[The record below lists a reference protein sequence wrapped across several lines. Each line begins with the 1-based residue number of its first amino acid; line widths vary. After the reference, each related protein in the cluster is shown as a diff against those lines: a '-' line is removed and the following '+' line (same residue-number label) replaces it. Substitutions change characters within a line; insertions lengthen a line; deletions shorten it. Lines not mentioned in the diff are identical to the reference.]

1 MVEIERWS
9 SALMDWLTRIGD
21 GGARALDGAA
31 QAMAHM
37 AGGTLRL
44 GVTGLR
50 RSGKT
55 VFITSTLNNLLLA
68 GRLPFL
74 DVLAQGRFIGAQL
87 RPQPD
92 GAIPRFDYESHLSAL
107 TGPIPEW
114 PKATRAVS
122 EIRIALRFRPGGLV
136 RRRLGG
142 VATLN
147 LDIIDYPG
155 EWLLDL
161 PMLRQDFSDW
171 SAMTLEL
178 VGTPSRYDL
187 ARPWLEALDTVDP
200 GAAADESIARRLA
213 ALYTQFLLECR
224 ASRVGLSLLQPGR
237 FLEPGEMA
245 GAPILTF
252 CPLPGPEG
260 GRWRTGSLGALMQER
275 FEGYK
280 DKVIRRFFRDHF
292 ARIDRQIVLVDLL
305 SAINAG
311 EPGMEDLR
319 RSLSAT
325 LESFRHGRGGWLDW
339 LGGARVDRVLFAAT
353 KADHV
358 AAPQHAALTGLL
370 EALMADR
377 LRHMRFEGAAV
388 KSLSLASVKC
398 TDNVLTAHEGRELA
412 CIQGIPLGR
421 TEPVVLFPGEL
432 PDSHL
437 GIGAAVTDR
446 FRFTD
451 FQPPPELGRDGRGL
465 PNIRLDQT
473 LEFLI
478 GDRLT

>member
-1 MVEIERWS
+1 MAGIISGLEDR
-9 SALMDWLTRIGD
+9 
-21 GGARALDGAA
+21 GARAVDGLAQLAA
-31 QAMAHM
+31 RFS
-37 AGGTLRL
+37 GGTLRL

-50 RSGKT
+50 RAGKT
-55 VFITSTLNNLLLA
+55 VFITSLLHNLLQA

-74 DVLAQGRFIGAQL
+74 DVMAQGRFIGARL
-87 RPQPD
+87 LAQPD
-92 GAIPRFDYESHLSAL
+92 GAIPRFDYENHLAAL
-107 TGPIPEW
+107 TAASPDW
-114 PKATRAVS
+114 PHATRAVS
-122 EIRIALRFRPGGLV
+122 EIRVALKFRPAGLV

-161 PMLRQDFSDW
+161 PMLGQDYATW
-171 SAMTLEL
+171 SAQTLSLMQTE
-178 VGTPSRYDL
+178 PRRSL
-187 ARPWLEALDTVDP
+187 AGAFHAALTAVDP
-200 GAAADESIARRLA
+200 GGPADETAARHLA
-213 ALYTQFLLECR
+213 GLYTDFLRACR
-224 ASRVGLSLLQPGR
+224 DSNVGLSLLQPGR
-237 FLEPGEMA
+237 FLEPGEME

-252 CPLPGPEG
+252 CPLPPGSAEG
-260 GRWRTGSLGALMQER
+260 RSGTLAGLMAER

-280 DKVIRRFFRDHF
+280 DKVVRRFFRDHF
-292 ARIDRQIVLVDLL
+292 ARLDRQIVLVDLL
-305 SAINAG
+305 SALNAG

-325 LESFRHGRGGWLDW
+325 MESFRHGQRSWLSW

-358 AAPQHAALTGLL
+358 AAPQHAALTRLMEGLM
-370 EALMADR
+370 EDR
-377 LRHMRFEGAAV
+377 MRQIRFDGAAM

-398 TDNVLTAHEGRELA
+398 TDSVLTRHEGRELA
-412 CIQGIPLGR
+412 CVQGIPRGR
-421 TEPVVLFPGEL
+421 TQPTVIFPGEL

-437 GIGAAVTDR
+437 GVGAAVEDR

-451 FQPPPELGRDGRGL
+451 FQPPPGLGRDGRGL
-465 PNIRLDQT
+465 PNIRLDQA

-478 GDRLT
+478 GDRLA

>member
-1 MVEIERWS
+1 M
-9 SALMDWLTRIGD
+9 ADWLTRIEEGS
-21 GGARALDGAA
+21 ARVVDGAA
-31 QAMAHM
+31 QVAARL

-50 RSGKT
+50 RAGKT

-74 DVLAQGRFIGAQL
+74 DVLAQGRYIGAQL

-92 GAIPRFDYESHLSAL
+92 GAIPRFDYENHLAAL
-107 TGPIPEW
+107 TGPAPAW
-114 PKATRAVS
+114 PQATRAVS
-122 EIRIALRFRPGGLV
+122 EIRIALRYRPGGLV

-161 PMLRQDFSDW
+161 PMLRQEFGDW
-171 SAMTLEL
+171 SVQTLEL
-178 VGTPSRYDL
+178 ASTRPRHDL
-187 ARPWLEALDTVDP
+187 ARPWLEALDTIDP
-200 GAAADESIARRLA
+200 AMAADEATARQLA
-213 ALYTQFLLECR
+213 SLYTQFLRQCR
-224 ASRVGLSLLQPGR
+224 ASRIGLSLLQPGR
-237 FLEPGEMA
+237 FLEPGEME

-252 CPLPGPEG
+252 CPLPPAPD
-260 GRWRTGSLGALMQER
+260 GRWRNGSLGALMQGR

-325 LESFRHGRGGWLDW
+325 LESFRHGTGGWLDW

-358 AAPQHAALTGLL
+358 AAPQHASLTGLL
-370 EALMADR
+370 ETLMADR
-377 LRHMRFEGAAV
+377 LRHIRFEGAAV
-388 KSLSLASVKC
+388 KSLSLAAVKC
-398 TDNVLTAHEGRELA
+398 TDNVLTEHEGRQLA

-421 TEPVVLFPGEL
+421 TEPLVLFPGEL

-437 GIGAAVTDR
+437 GLGDAVADR

-451 FQPPPELGRDGRGL
+451 FQPPPGLGRDGRGL
-465 PNIRLDQT
+465 PNIRLDQA

-478 GDRLT
+478 GDRLA

>member
-1 MVEIERWS
+1 VT
-9 SALMDWLTRIGD
+9 DWLTKIGD
-21 GGARALDGAA
+21 GGVRALDGAA
-31 QAMAHM
+31 QVAARM

-92 GAIPRFDYESHLSAL
+92 GAIPRFNYESHLAAL
-107 TGPIPEW
+107 TRPSPDW
-114 PKATRAVS
+114 PQATRAVS
-122 EIRIALRFRPGGLV
+122 EIRIALRYRPGGLV

-161 PMLRQDFSDW
+161 PMLRQDFNQW
-171 SAMTLEL
+171 SAQTLEL
-178 VGTPSRYDL
+178 VATRPRRDL
-187 ARPWLEALDTVDP
+187 ARPWLEALDTGD
-200 GAAADESIARRLA
+200 ADTDADESTARRLA
-213 ALYTQFLLECR
+213 ALYTQFLLACR
-224 ASRVGLSLLQPGR
+224 ASHIGLSLLQPGR

-252 CPLPGPEG
+252 CPLPAPRG
-260 GRWRTGSLGALMQER
+260 GRWRSGSLGALMQER
-275 FEGYK
+275 FDGYK

-319 RSLSAT
+319 RSLAAT
-325 LESFRHGRGGWLDW
+325 LEGFRHGRGGWLDW
-339 LGGARVDRVLFAAT
+339 LGGAKVDRVLFAAT

-370 EALMADR
+370 EAVMADR
-377 LRHMRFEGAAV
+377 LRHIRFEGAAV

-398 TDNVLTAHEGRELA
+398 TDNVLTEHEGRQLA

-421 TEPVVLFPGEL
+421 TEPVALFPGEL
-432 PDSHL
+432 PESHL
-437 GIGAAVTDR
+437 GIGDVVADR

-451 FQPPPELGRDGRGL
+451 FQPPPGLGRDGRGL
-465 PNIRLDQT
+465 PNIRLDQA

-478 GDRLT
+478 GDRLA